1 MRRNK
6 DETAEVPLSS
16 LIDVV
21 FLLIIFFIVTA
32 NLEQEVVDLQVKLAD
47 SYFVEPPQEL
57 DPRTLTIN
65 IRNQPGQEP
74 RFSIAGMQ
82 VSLKDIKP
90 RLFQM
95 SQKHG
100 TDAPIVIRASRDL
113 EYRYVDQINLLVTGA
128 GLYRVQH
135 ATRAQKKRE

>member
-6 DETAEVPLSS
+6 DESAEIPLSS

-32 NLEQEVVDLQVKLAD
+32 NLEQEVVDLQIKLAD
-47 SYFVEPPQEL
+47 SYFVEPPKEV

-65 IRNQPGQEP
+65 IRNVPGQEP
-74 RFSIAGMQ
+74 VFSIGGMG
-82 VSLKDIKP
+82 LKVNDIKP

-100 TDAPIVIRASRDL
+100 TDAPIVIRASREL
-113 EYRYVDQINLLVTGA
+113 EYRYVDQINKLVTDV

-135 ATRAQKKRE
+135 ATRAQKE

>member
-1 MRRNK
+1 MRRKK
-6 DETAEVPLSS
+6 DEKAEVPLSS

-32 NLEQEVVDLQVKLAD
+32 NLEQEVIDLKIKLAD
-47 SYFVEPPQEL
+47 SYFVEPPKEV

-74 RFSIAGMQ
+74 RFSIAGMTIK
-82 VSLKDIKP
+82 VEDIKP

-113 EYRYVDQINLLVTGA
+113 EYRYVDKINMLVTA
-128 GLYRVQH
+128 VGLYRVQH
-135 ATRAQKKRE
+135 ATEAHKE